1 MSLPTTTTVSRPQA
15 AGYGAALG
23 ELLVRLAPSPQIPIV
38 VQTAQLQPAR
48 FTTESSPEEV
58 LQAFGDV
65 YSLSSAVGG
74 EGLIDR
80 YRRGG
85 AARDSIRYWDSRGI
99 DVSPTAEG
107 LPDEIRLLHDVDR
120 IDTIAGEGR
129 MANLG
134 SVVWVTNGNEF
145 RKTTNVLAT
154 TVTWTND
161 DPHDGET
168 PTTVED
174 VAVVGNEVYAAL
186 GANEIHRWDG
196 SSWSQWSDVEAV
208 RVWSVKDRVL
218 ASDGQDLY
226 EAAAG
231 TGSVLLYTLPPGV
244 TWTDAADAGEVII
257 ASATNGFVYSFGID
271 QNGDLEVRGQTLL
284 KDETPRALTARSNIV
299 WILATQGQELR
310 LWQGQM
316 VGGTIQNLQL
326 LREWFGCGCGVLT
339 ATRDQVIAGV
349 SEPDGSY
356 LWRLQLETAGL
367 SRAQKIAN
375 SRILGLLVVDGI
387 TVVSARQDGVFR
399 DSERLVSEGWIMSPL
414 ADFFRAEEK
423 SWVTAWADVLAQ
435 EGQRVELFYATNR
448 DALFNVDSPLWFPV
462 RSYSNNSEGDEVG
475 IGDVVARS
483 LALLARLT
491 PGPDNTSPR
500 VRSLSARSYPG
511 KGDIIIQLPVDVSD
525 QIERNGKRLLR
536 INGWGQQV
544 YSALRQREGGATLC
558 RLFRTGDQVRGLI
571 ESVATPIPVVTKRGT
586 VTQVSIVTIR
596 GRRVP
601 EITRFAS
608 FDGWGGYAWGS
619 APWGGGQVNA

>member
-1 MSLPTTTTVSRPQA
+1 MSLPTTTTVARPAA

-23 ELLVRLAPSPQIPIV
+23 ELLVRLAPSPQTPIV

-80 YRRGG
+80 FRRGG
-85 AARDSIRYWDSRGI
+85 QARDSIRYWDSRGI

-107 LPDEIRLLHDVDR
+107 LPDEIRLLTDVDQV
-120 IDTIAGEGR
+120 DTIAGEGR

-134 SVVWVTNGNEF
+134 SVVWVTNGQQF
-145 RKTTNVLAT
+145 RKTTDVLAANP
-154 TVTWTND
+154 VFADD
-161 DPHDGET
+161 DPHDGKP

-174 VAVVGNEVYAAL
+174 VAVVGNAAYAAL
-186 GANEIHRWDG
+186 GANEIHRDTG
-196 SSWSQWSDVEAV
+196 AGWSQWSDVEAV
-208 RVWSVKDRVL
+208 RVWSVKDRII

-231 TGSVLLYTLPPGV
+231 SGSILLYTLPPGV
-244 TWTDAADAGEVII
+244 EWTDAADAGTVIA
-257 ASATNGFVYSFGID
+257 ASATNGFVYTFGLDD
-271 QNGDLEVRGQTLL
+271 QGDLEIRGQTLL
-284 KDETPRALTARSNIV
+284 KDEVPRAITARSNIV

-310 LWQGQM
+310 LWQGEI
-316 VGGTIQNLQL
+316 VGGTVQNLQL

-356 LWRLQLETAGL
+356 LWRLQLETGGL

-375 SRILGLLVVDGI
+375 ERILGLLVVNGV
-387 TVVSARQDGVFR
+387 TVVSSRTVGVFR
-399 DSERLVSEGWIMSPL
+399 DSERLVPSGYIMSPL
-414 ADFFRAEEK
+414 ADFFRAEDK
-423 SWVTAWADVLAQ
+423 SWVTAWADVFAS

-448 DALFNVDSPLWFPV
+448 DALFDPDSPLWFPV
-462 RSYSNNSEGDEVG
+462 RSYSGRSEGEEIG

-483 LALLARLT
+483 LALLARLV

-500 VRSLSARSYPG
+500 VRSMSARSYPG
-511 KGDIIIQLPVDVSD
+511 KGDVIIQLPIDVSD

-544 YSALRQREGGATLC
+544 YGALRAREGAATLC

-571 ESVATPIPVVTKRGT
+571 ESVATPIPVITRRGA

-601 EITRFAS
+601 EITRIAS

-619 APWGGGQVNA
+619 APWGGGAVNA